1 MKILTVDDS
10 AVMRQMV
17 RFTLESTGQHCCLE
31 AEDGEAALHVLE
43 RETPDL
49 IITDLNMPGVN
60 GIELLKILR
69 SRDAFKFTPIIVLTT
84 ENNEEAQ
91 RRCKEAGATGWM
103 AKPFQT
109 DKLLQVVKKFSAQ

>member
-1 MKILTVDDS
+1 M
-10 AVMRQMV
+10 
-17 RFTLESTGQHCCLE
+17 
-31 AEDGEAALHVLE
+31 LE

>member
-1 MKILTVDDS
+1 MKILTIDDS

-17 RFTLESTGQHCCLE
+17 RFTLESTGQHSCLE
-31 AEDGEAALHVLE
+31 AEDGEAALALLE
-43 RETPDL
+43 REMPDL
-49 IITDLNMPGVN
+49 IITDLNMPRVN
-60 GIELLKILR
+60 GAELLKILR
-69 SRDAFKFTPIIVLTT
+69 AREAFKFMPIIVLTT

-109 DKLLQVVKKFSAQ
+109 DKLLQVVKKFSG